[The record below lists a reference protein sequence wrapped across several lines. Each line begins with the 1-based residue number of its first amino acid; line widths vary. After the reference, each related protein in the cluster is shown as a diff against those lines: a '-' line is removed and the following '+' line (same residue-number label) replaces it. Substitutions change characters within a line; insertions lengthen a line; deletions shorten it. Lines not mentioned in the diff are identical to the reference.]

1 MPLAERE
8 NGADVLARVGWK
20 VAATTS
26 SLVAARMTAKA
37 VTGGWRRIKRSDPP
51 ANPAAPST
59 GWGEAV
65 GWAAASGVAIAMARL
80 AARRGAAGAWRKATG
95 HLPPGLE
102 ETATA

>member
-1 MPLAERE
+1 MLSK
-8 NGADVLARVGWK
+8 LGWK
-20 VAATTS
+20 VAATGS
-26 SLVAARMTAKA
+26 SLVAARLTAKA
-37 VTGGWRRIKRSDPP
+37 VTGGWRKIKRTDPP

-65 GWAAASGVAIAMARL
+65 GWAAASGVAIALARL

-102 ETATA
+102 EAAAA

>member
-1 MPLAERE
+1 
-8 NGADVLARVGWK
+8 VLSKLGWK
-20 VAATTS
+20 VAATGS
-26 SLVAARMTAKA
+26 SLVAARLTAKA
-37 VTGGWRRIKRSDPP
+37 VTGGWRKIKRTDPP

-65 GWAAASGVAIAMARL
+65 GWAAASGVAIALARL

-102 ETATA
+102 EAAAA

>member
-1 MPLAERE
+1 M
-8 NGADVLARVGWK
+8 LARFGWK
-20 VAATTS
+20 VTATAS
-26 SLVAARMTAKA
+26 SLLAARLTAKA
-37 VTGGWRRIKRSDPP
+37 VTSGWKKVKRSDPP

-65 GWAAASGVAIAMARL
+65 GWAAASGVAVALARL

-102 ETATA
+102 EAAPA

>member
-1 MPLAERE
+1 MLQK
-8 NGADVLARVGWK
+8 VGWK
-20 VAATTS
+20 AAATVS

-37 VTGGWRRIKRSDPP
+37 VTGAWRRVKRTDPP

-65 GWAAASGVAIAMARL
+65 GWATASGVAIALARL

-102 ETATA
+102 EAAPA